1 MWVMNQEET
10 TVIETN
16 YLKYTLDFYEKP
28 TIIAACPG
36 GSVIAGTYE
45 SEERAKEIVKSFILS
60 IQNGKTTF
68 WMPKE

>member
-1 MWVMNQEET
+1 MWVMNQDEDICIECSYLGVYDNQIVAGSGDKNGL
-10 TVIETN
+10 TVGE
-16 YLKYTLDFYEKP
+16 YK
-28 TIIAACPG
+28 
-36 GSVIAGTYE
+36 